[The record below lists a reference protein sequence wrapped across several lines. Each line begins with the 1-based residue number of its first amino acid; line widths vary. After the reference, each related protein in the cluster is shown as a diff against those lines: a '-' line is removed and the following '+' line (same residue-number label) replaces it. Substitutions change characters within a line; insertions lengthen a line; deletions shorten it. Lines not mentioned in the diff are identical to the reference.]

1 MSLKK
6 CAALLLLIGVITAGH
21 TADTSEC
28 DFSNKTSSD
37 LNYQMSISPEVL
49 YNDTVYTVNVTS
61 NRNGSV
67 TVLLQALSNNTA
79 AGTWSLNGSSSCIG
93 GPLLNYTFVAN
104 KSLIANWTSPSP
116 SIPDSV
122 DLIVSIRDGNMTYK
136 LSKTL
141 HTGSASAAS
150 SIQPYSMFL
159 ALIETLSLL
168 VITSKL
174 L

>member
-6 CAALLLLIGVITAGH
+6 CAALLLLIGVITARH
-21 TADTSEC
+21 TAEASEC
-28 DFSNKTSSD
+28 DFPNKTSSN
-37 LNYQMSISPEVL
+37 LYQMSISPEVL
-49 YNDTVYTVNVTS
+49 YNDTVYTVNITGNS
-61 NRNGSV
+61 NESV

-79 AGTWSLNGSSSCIG
+79 AGTWSLNGSSICIG
-93 GPLLNYTFVAN
+93 GPLLNYTFDAN
-104 KSLIANWTSPSP
+104 TSLIANWTSSPSS

-122 DLIVSIRDGNMTYK
+122 DLIVSIRNGSVSYK

-141 HTGSASAAS
+141 HAGSASAAS